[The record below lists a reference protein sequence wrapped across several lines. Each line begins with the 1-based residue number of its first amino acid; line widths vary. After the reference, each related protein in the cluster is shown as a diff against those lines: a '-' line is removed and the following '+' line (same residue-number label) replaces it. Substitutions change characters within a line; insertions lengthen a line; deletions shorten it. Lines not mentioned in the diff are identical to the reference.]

1 MNPIARFLDWLGT
14 VVVKAERIRLEAYL
28 ARSANRFELEHR
40 IRMLDAPRYLDH
52 ARTVVAA
59 PGQGLT

>member
-28 ARSANRFELEHR
+28 ARSANRFELERR
-40 IRMLDAPRYLDH
+40 IRMLDGLDTSIM
-52 ARTVVAA
+52 R
-59 PGQGLT
+59 GL